1 MTISTMI
8 TDTLTFTA
16 ERWDNDSRNWIDYD
30 PLEMSRKLVLSS
42 VLYRLHQQ
50 IHDPVYGSQR
60 WADRSRSEVIAAQR
74 QHQNNEISN
83 NKMRATVNRAFSNT
97 TKHDILSDMYNDFM
111 AAYVAQFGE
120 WQAPEIKEPVAQTS
134 RDGEDMADLNA
145 KLAAMGLGTLTDNA
159 ANTDGVNTTLD
170 VA

>member
-1 MTISTMI
+1 MTIATMI
-8 TDTLTFTA
+8 TDTLTFSA
-16 ERWDNDSRNWIDYD
+16 ERWDNDSSNWVDYD
-30 PLEMSRKLVLSS
+30 PLEMSRKFVLSS
-42 VLYRLHQQ
+42 MLFRLHQQ
-50 IHDPVYGSQR
+50 MHDPVYGSQR
-60 WADRSRSEVIAAQR
+60 WADRSRAEVIQAQR

-111 AAYVAQFGE
+111 AAYVAEFGE

-145 KLAAMGLGTLTDNA
+145 KLEAMGLDPLTDNA

>member
-1 MTISTMI
+1 
-8 TDTLTFTA
+8 
-16 ERWDNDSRNWIDYD
+16 
-30 PLEMSRKLVLSS
+30 
-42 VLYRLHQQ
+42 
-50 IHDPVYGSQR
+50 
-60 WADRSRSEVIAAQR
+60 
-74 QHQNNEISN
+74 
-83 NKMRATVNRAFSNT
+83 MRATVNRAFSNT

>member
-1 MTISTMI
+1 MTIANTI
-8 TDTLTFTA
+8 AETLAFTA
-16 ERWDNDSRNWIDYD
+16 ERWDNDARNWVDYD

-60 WADRSRSEVIAAQR
+60 WADRSRAEVIAAQR
-74 QHQNNEISN
+74 QHHNNEISN
-83 NKMRATVNRAFSNT
+83 NKMRATVNRAFANT
-97 TKHDILSDMYNDFM
+97 TKHDILSDMFNDFM
-111 AAYVAQFGE
+111 AAYVAEFGE
-120 WQAPEIKEPVAQTS
+120 WQAPEIKEPIAQTS

-145 KLAAMGLGTLTDNA
+145 KLAAMGLATMTDNA
-159 ANTDGVNTTLD
+159 ANTNGVETTED

>member
-1 MTISTMI
+1 MSIALTIAE
-8 TDTLTFTA
+8 TLSFTA
-16 ERWDNDSRNWIDYD
+16 ERWDNDARNWTDFD

-50 IHDPVYGSQR
+50 MHDPVYGSAK
-60 WADRSRSEVIAAQR
+60 WADKARADVMAAQR

-83 NKMRATVNRAFSNT
+83 NKMRATVNRAFANT
-97 TKHDILSDMYNDFM
+97 TKHDILETMFNDFH
-111 AAYVAQFGE
+111 AAYVAEFGD
-120 WQAPEIKEPVAQTS
+120 WIAPEIKEPIAQTA

-145 KLAAMGLGTLTDNA
+145 KLAAMGLGPMTDNA
-159 ANTDGVNTTLD
+159 ANTNGVETTLD